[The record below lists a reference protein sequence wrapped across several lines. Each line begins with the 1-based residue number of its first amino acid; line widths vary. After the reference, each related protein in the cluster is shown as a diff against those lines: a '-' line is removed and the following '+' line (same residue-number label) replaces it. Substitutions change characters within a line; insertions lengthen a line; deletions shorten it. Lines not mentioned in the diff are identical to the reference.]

1 MKKLALTLTIAASA
15 LALNACESTGR
26 GDIDTEPPYAM
37 ERTASHSQT
46 PTYRVETTETVSTP
60 VRAERTFKRM
70 QTK

>member
-1 MKKLALTLTIAASA
+1 MKKLALTLTIAGTA
-15 LALNACESTGR
+15 LALTACGSTGR

-37 ERTASHSQT
+37 ERTASHSNA
-46 PTYRVETTETVSTP
+46 PAYEMETAP